1 MSPATPIIT
10 LGEPLIE
17 LSEIDST
24 NMYAMEQIHAQKALS
39 GSVYQTD
46 FQTNGKG
53 QHGRIWESHRGENL
67 LCTYILELNALKQ
80 GKNWVP
86 SEQLGLSA
94 AVALGAQAF
103 FMEFAGEETK
113 IKKPNDIYWRDRKAG
128 GILIENMVKS
138 DRWGKAIIGMGININ
153 QTTFDTIEGKPVSLK
168 QITGKSFDPISLAK
182 ELCQHLEHRFLVL
195 ENKPFD
201 QLLSAYNNQLYKKD
215 ELVPFKRNNIQFQ
228 AKVNGVDKDGHL
240 LIMHG
245 VEERIRFG
253 EITWL
258 L

>member
-1 MSPATPIIT
+1 MT
-10 LGEPLIE
+10 GEPFNILPTT
-17 LSEIDST
+17 DST
-24 NMYAMEQIHAQKALS
+24 NNHAMNEARMGQTSDGTAYFALDQ
-39 GSVYQTD
+39 YQ
-46 FQTNGKG
+46 GKG
-53 QHGRIWESHRGENL
+53 QRAKTWSSKPGENI
-67 LCTYILELNALKQ
+67 ILSVVKDCSGLQLNNQ
-80 GKNWVP
+80 F
-86 SEQLGLSA
+86 QLSV
-94 AVALGAQAF
+94 AVALACFDF
-103 FMEFAGEETK
+103 FSAYAGDETR
-113 IKKPNDIYWRDRKAG
+113 IKWPNDIYWRDRKAG

-201 QLLSAYNNQLYKKD
+201 QLLSAYNDQLYKKD

-245 VEERIRFG
+245 MEERIRFG

>member
-1 MSPATPIIT
+1 MI
-10 LGEPLIE
+10 GEPFNILPTT
-17 LSEIDST
+17 DST
-24 NMYAMEQIHAQKALS
+24 NNHAMNEARLGQTSDGAAYFALDQ
-39 GSVYQTD
+39 YQ
-46 FQTNGKG
+46 GKG
-53 QHGRIWESHRGENL
+53 QRDKTWNSKPGENI
-67 LCTYILELNALKQ
+67 ILSVIKDCSGFHLNNQ
-80 GKNWVP
+80 F
-86 SEQLGLSA
+86 QLSV
-94 AVALGAQAF
+94 AVALACFDF
-103 FMEFAGEETK
+103 FSAYAGDETR
-113 IKKPNDIYWRDRKAG
+113 IKWPNDIYWRDRKAG

-153 QTTFDTIEGKPVSLK
+153 QTSFDKMEGKPVSLK
-168 QITGKSFDPISLAK
+168 QITGKTFDPISLAK

-201 QLLSAYNNQLYKKD
+201 QLLSAYNDQLYKKD

>member
-1 MSPATPIIT
+1 MI
-10 LGEPLIE
+10 GEPFNILPTT
-17 LSEIDST
+17 DST
-24 NMYAMEQIHAQKALS
+24 NNHAMNEARLGQTSDGAAYFALDQ
-39 GSVYQTD
+39 YQ
-46 FQTNGKG
+46 GKG
-53 QHGRIWESHRGENL
+53 QRDKTWNSKPGENI
-67 LCTYILELNALKQ
+67 ILSVVKDCSGFHLNNQ
-80 GKNWVP
+80 F
-86 SEQLGLSA
+86 QLSV
-94 AVALGAQAF
+94 AVALACFDF
-103 FMEFAGEETK
+103 FSAYAGDETR
-113 IKKPNDIYWRDRKAG
+113 IKWPNDIYWRDRKAG

-182 ELCQHLEHRFLVL
+182 ELCQHLENRFLVL

>member
-1 MSPATPIIT
+1 MT
-10 LGEPLIE
+10 GEPFNILPTT
-17 LSEIDST
+17 DST
-24 NMYAMEQIHAQKALS
+24 NNHAMNEARLGQTSDGAAYFALDQ
-39 GSVYQTD
+39 YQ
-46 FQTNGKG
+46 GKG
-53 QHGRIWESHRGENL
+53 QRDKTWNSKPGENI
-67 LCTYILELNALKQ
+67 ILSVVKDCSGFHLNNQ
-80 GKNWVP
+80 F
-86 SEQLGLSA
+86 QLSV
-94 AVALGAQAF
+94 AVALACFDF
-103 FMEFAGEETK
+103 FSAYAGDETR
-113 IKKPNDIYWRDRKAG
+113 IKWPNDIYWRDRKAG

-201 QLLSAYNNQLYKKD
+201 QLLSAYNDQLYKKD

-245 VEERIRFG
+245 MEERIRFG

>member
-1 MSPATPIIT
+1 
-10 LGEPLIE
+10 
-17 LSEIDST
+17 
-24 NMYAMEQIHAQKALS
+24 
-39 GSVYQTD
+39 
-46 FQTNGKG
+46 
-53 QHGRIWESHRGENL
+53 
-67 LCTYILELNALKQ
+67 
-80 GKNWVP
+80 
-86 SEQLGLSA
+86 
-94 AVALGAQAF
+94 
-103 FMEFAGEETK
+103 
-113 IKKPNDIYWRDRKAG
+113 
-128 GILIENMVKS
+128 MVKS

-201 QLLSAYNNQLYKKD
+201 QLLSAYNDQLYKKD
-215 ELVPFKRNNIQFQ
+215 ELVPFKRNNILFQ

>member
-1 MSPATPIIT
+1 MNEAR
-10 LGEPLIE
+10 LGQT
-17 LSEIDST
+17 SDG
-24 NMYAMEQIHAQKALS
+24 MAYFALDQ
-39 GSVYQTD
+39 YQ
-46 FQTNGKG
+46 GKG
-53 QHGRIWESHRGENL
+53 QRDKTWNSKPGENI
-67 LCTYILELNALKQ
+67 ILSVVKDCSGFHLNNQ
-80 GKNWVP
+80 F
-86 SEQLGLSA
+86 QLSV
-94 AVALGAQAF
+94 AVALACFDF
-103 FMEFAGEETK
+103 FSAYAGDETR
-113 IKKPNDIYWRDRKAG
+113 IKWPNDIYWRDRKAG

-201 QLLSAYNNQLYKKD
+201 QLLSAYNDQLYKKD

-245 VEERIRFG
+245 MEERIRFG

>member
-1 MSPATPIIT
+1 MNEAR
-10 LGEPLIE
+10 LGQT
-17 LSEIDST
+17 SDGAA
-24 NMYAMEQIHAQKALS
+24 YFALDQ
-39 GSVYQTD
+39 YQ
-46 FQTNGKG
+46 GKG
-53 QHGRIWESHRGENL
+53 QRDKTWNSKPGENI
-67 LCTYILELNALKQ
+67 ILSVVKDCSGLHLNNQ
-80 GKNWVP
+80 F
-86 SEQLGLSA
+86 QLSVAVTLACFDFFSA
-94 AVALGAQAF
+94 Y
-103 FMEFAGEETK
+103 AGDETR
-113 IKKPNDIYWRDRKAG
+113 IKWPNDIYWRDRKAG

-138 DRWGKAIIGMGININ
+138 DRWSKAIIGMGININ

-182 ELCQHLEHRFLVL
+182 ELCQHLENRFLVL

-201 QLLSAYNNQLYKKD
+201 QLLSAYNDQLYKKD
-215 ELVPFKRNNIQFQ
+215 ELVPFKRNNILFQ

-245 VEERIRFG
+245 LEERIRFG

>member
-1 MSPATPIIT
+1 MI
-10 LGEPLIE
+10 GEPFNILPTT
-17 LSEIDST
+17 DST
-24 NMYAMEQIHAQKALS
+24 NNHAMNEARLGQTSDGAAYFALDQ
-39 GSVYQTD
+39 YQ
-46 FQTNGKG
+46 GKG
-53 QHGRIWESHRGENL
+53 QRDKTWNSKPGENI
-67 LCTYILELNALKQ
+67 ILSVVKDCSGFHLNNQ
-80 GKNWVP
+80 F
-86 SEQLGLSA
+86 QLSV
-94 AVALGAQAF
+94 AVALACFDF
-103 FMEFAGEETK
+103 FSAYAGDETR
-113 IKKPNDIYWRDRKAG
+113 IKWPNDIYWRDRKAG

-201 QLLSAYNNQLYKKD
+201 QLLSAYNDQLYKKD

-228 AKVNGVDKDGHL
+228 AKVNGVDKDGYL

>member
-1 MSPATPIIT
+1 MI
-10 LGEPLIE
+10 GEPFNILPTT
-17 LSEIDST
+17 DST
-24 NMYAMEQIHAQKALS
+24 NNHAMNEARLGQTSDGAAYFALDQ
-39 GSVYQTD
+39 YQ
-46 FQTNGKG
+46 GKG
-53 QHGRIWESHRGENL
+53 QRDKTWNSKPGENI
-67 LCTYILELNALKQ
+67 ILSVIKDCSGFHLNNQ
-80 GKNWVP
+80 F
-86 SEQLGLSA
+86 QLSV
-94 AVALGAQAF
+94 AVALACFDF
-103 FMEFAGEETK
+103 FSAYAGDETR
-113 IKKPNDIYWRDRKAG
+113 IKWPNDIYWRDRKAG

-201 QLLSAYNNQLYKKD
+201 QLLSAYNDQLYKKD

>member
-1 MSPATPIIT
+1 MVLVVFSA
-10 LGEPLIE
+10 
-17 LSEIDST
+17 
-24 NMYAMEQIHAQKALS
+24 YAGDE
-39 GSVYQTD
+39 T
-46 FQTNGKG
+46 
-53 QHGRIWESHRGENL
+53 RIKW
-67 LCTYILELNALKQ
+67 
-80 GKNWVP
+80 
-86 SEQLGLSA
+86 
-94 AVALGAQAF
+94 
-103 FMEFAGEETK
+103 
-113 IKKPNDIYWRDRKAG
+113 PNDIYWRDRKAG

-201 QLLSAYNNQLYKKD
+201 QLLSAYNDQLYKKD

-228 AKVNGVDKDGHL
+228 AKVNGVDKDGYL

-245 VEERIRFG
+245 VEKRIRFG

>member
-1 MSPATPIIT
+1 MI
-10 LGEPLIE
+10 GEPFNILPTTV
-17 LSEIDST
+17 ST
-24 NMYAMEQIHAQKALS
+24 NNHAMNEARLGQTSDGAAYFALDQ
-39 GSVYQTD
+39 YQ
-46 FQTNGKG
+46 GKG
-53 QHGRIWESHRGENL
+53 QRDKTWNSKPGENI
-67 LCTYILELNALKQ
+67 ILSVIKDCSGFHLNNQ
-80 GKNWVP
+80 F
-86 SEQLGLSA
+86 QLSV
-94 AVALGAQAF
+94 AVALACFDF
-103 FMEFAGEETK
+103 FSAYAGDETR
-113 IKKPNDIYWRDRKAG
+113 IKWPNDIYWRDRKAG

-201 QLLSAYNNQLYKKD
+201 QLLSAYNDQLYKKD

>member
-1 MSPATPIIT
+1 MI
-10 LGEPLIE
+10 GEPFNILPTT
-17 LSEIDST
+17 DST
-24 NMYAMEQIHAQKALS
+24 NNHAMNEARLGQTSDGAAYFALDQ
-39 GSVYQTD
+39 YQ
-46 FQTNGKG
+46 GKG
-53 QHGRIWESHRGENL
+53 QRDKTWNSKPGENI
-67 LCTYILELNALKQ
+67 ILSVIKDCSGFHLNNQ
-80 GKNWVP
+80 F
-86 SEQLGLSA
+86 QLSV
-94 AVALGAQAF
+94 AVALACFDF
-103 FMEFAGEETK
+103 FSAYAGDETR
-113 IKKPNDIYWRDRKAG
+113 IKWPNDIYWRDRKAG

-201 QLLSAYNNQLYKKD
+201 QLLSAYNDQLYKKD

-245 VEERIRFG
+245 MEERIRFG

>member
-1 MSPATPIIT
+1 MI
-10 LGEPLIE
+10 GEPFNILPTT
-17 LSEIDST
+17 DST
-24 NMYAMEQIHAQKALS
+24 NNHAMNEARLGQTSDGAAYFALDQ
-39 GSVYQTD
+39 YQ
-46 FQTNGKG
+46 GKG
-53 QHGRIWESHRGENL
+53 QRDKIWNSKPGENI
-67 LCTYILELNALKQ
+67 ILSVVKDCSGLHLNNQ
-80 GKNWVP
+80 F
-86 SEQLGLSA
+86 QLSV
-94 AVALGAQAF
+94 AVALACFDF
-103 FMEFAGEETK
+103 FSAYAGDETR
-113 IKKPNDIYWRDRKAG
+113 IKWPNDIYWRDRKAG

-182 ELCQHLEHRFLVL
+182 ELCQHLENRFLVL

>member
-1 MSPATPIIT
+1 MNEAR
-10 LGEPLIE
+10 LGQT
-17 LSEIDST
+17 SDGAA
-24 NMYAMEQIHAQKALS
+24 YFALDQ
-39 GSVYQTD
+39 YQ
-46 FQTNGKG
+46 GKG
-53 QHGRIWESHRGENL
+53 QRDKTWNSKPGENI
-67 LCTYILELNALKQ
+67 ILSVIKDCSGFHLNNQ
-80 GKNWVP
+80 F
-86 SEQLGLSA
+86 QLSV
-94 AVALGAQAF
+94 AVALACFDF
-103 FMEFAGEETK
+103 FSAYAGDETR
-113 IKKPNDIYWRDRKAG
+113 IKWPNDIYWRDRKAG

-245 VEERIRFG
+245 MEERIRFG

>member
-1 MSPATPIIT
+1 MI
-10 LGEPLIE
+10 GEPFNILPTT
-17 LSEIDST
+17 DST
-24 NMYAMEQIHAQKALS
+24 NNHAMNEARLGQTSDGAAYFALDQ
-39 GSVYQTD
+39 YQ
-46 FQTNGKG
+46 GKG
-53 QHGRIWESHRGENL
+53 QRDKTWNSKPGENI
-67 LCTYILELNALKQ
+67 ILSVVKDCSGLHLNNQ
-80 GKNWVP
+80 C
-86 SEQLGLSA
+86 QLSVAVSLACFDFFSA
-94 AVALGAQAF
+94 Y
-103 FMEFAGEETK
+103 AGDETR
-113 IKKPNDIYWRDRKAG
+113 IKWPNDIYWRDRKAG

-153 QTTFDTIEGKPVSLK
+153 QTTFDTIEGQPVSLK
-168 QITGKSFDPISLAK
+168 KITGKSFDPISLAK

-201 QLLSAYNNQLYKKD
+201 QLLSAYNDQLYKKD

-245 VEERIRFG
+245 MEERIRFG

>member
-1 MSPATPIIT
+1 MNEAR
-10 LGEPLIE
+10 LGQT
-17 LSEIDST
+17 SDGAA
-24 NMYAMEQIHAQKALS
+24 YFALDQ
-39 GSVYQTD
+39 YQ
-46 FQTNGKG
+46 GKG
-53 QHGRIWESHRGENL
+53 QRDKTWNSKPGENI
-67 LCTYILELNALKQ
+67 ILSVVKDCSGFHLNNQ
-80 GKNWVP
+80 F
-86 SEQLGLSA
+86 QLSV
-94 AVALGAQAF
+94 AVALACFDF
-103 FMEFAGEETK
+103 FSAYAGDETR
-113 IKKPNDIYWRDRKAG
+113 IKWPNDIYWRDRKAG

-201 QLLSAYNNQLYKKD
+201 QLLSAYNDQLYKKD
-215 ELVPFKRNNIQFQ
+215 ELVPFKRNNIHFK

-253 EITWL
+253 ELTWL

>member
-1 MSPATPIIT
+1 MI
-10 LGEPLIE
+10 GEPFNILPTT
-17 LSEIDST
+17 DST
-24 NMYAMEQIHAQKALS
+24 NNHAMNEARLGRASDGAAYFALDQ
-39 GSVYQTD
+39 YQ
-46 FQTNGKG
+46 GKG
-53 QHGRIWESHRGENL
+53 QRSKTWSSKPGENI
-67 LCTYILELNALKQ
+67 ILSVVKDCSGLQLKDQ
-80 GKNWVP
+80 F
-86 SEQLGLSA
+86 QLSV
-94 AVALGAQAF
+94 AVALACFDF
-103 FMEFAGEETK
+103 FSAYAGDETR
-113 IKKPNDIYWRDRKAG
+113 IKWPNDIYWRDRKAG

-201 QLLSAYNNQLYKKD
+201 QLLSAYNDQLYKKD

>member
-1 MSPATPIIT
+1 MNEARMGQTSDGTA
-10 LGEPLIE
+10 
-17 LSEIDST
+17 
-24 NMYAMEQIHAQKALS
+24 YFALDQ
-39 GSVYQTD
+39 YQ
-46 FQTNGKG
+46 GKG
-53 QHGRIWESHRGENL
+53 QRAKTWSSKPGENI
-67 LCTYILELNALKQ
+67 ILSVVKDCSGLQLNNQ
-80 GKNWVP
+80 F
-86 SEQLGLSA
+86 QLSV
-94 AVALGAQAF
+94 AVALACYDF
-103 FMEFAGEETK
+103 FSAYAGDETR
-113 IKKPNDIYWRDRKAG
+113 IKWPNDLYWRDRKAG

-201 QLLSAYNNQLYKKD
+201 QLLSAYNDQLYKKD

-245 VEERIRFG
+245 MEERIRFG

>member
-1 MSPATPIIT
+1 MNEAR
-10 LGEPLIE
+10 LGQT
-17 LSEIDST
+17 SDGAA
-24 NMYAMEQIHAQKALS
+24 YFALDQ
-39 GSVYQTD
+39 YQ
-46 FQTNGKG
+46 GKG
-53 QHGRIWESHRGENL
+53 QRDKTWNSKPGENI
-67 LCTYILELNALKQ
+67 ILSVVKDCSGLHLNNQ
-80 GKNWVP
+80 F
-86 SEQLGLSA
+86 QLSVAVTLACFDFFSA
-94 AVALGAQAF
+94 Y
-103 FMEFAGEETK
+103 AGDETR
-113 IKKPNDIYWRDRKAG
+113 IKWPNDIYWRDRKAG

-138 DRWGKAIIGMGININ
+138 DRWSKAIIGIGININ

-182 ELCQHLEHRFLVL
+182 ELCQHLENRFLVL

-201 QLLSAYNNQLYKKD
+201 QLLSAYNDQLYKKD
-215 ELVPFKRNNIQFQ
+215 ELVPFKRNNILFQ

-245 VEERIRFG
+245 LEERIRFG

>member
-1 MSPATPIIT
+1 MI
-10 LGEPLIE
+10 GEPFNILPTT
-17 LSEIDST
+17 DST
-24 NMYAMEQIHAQKALS
+24 NNHAMNEARLGQTSDGAAYFALDQ
-39 GSVYQTD
+39 YQ
-46 FQTNGKG
+46 GKG
-53 QHGRIWESHRGENL
+53 QRDKTWNSKPGENI
-67 LCTYILELNALKQ
+67 ILSVVKDCSGFHLNNQ
-80 GKNWVP
+80 F
-86 SEQLGLSA
+86 QLSI
-94 AVALGAQAF
+94 AVALACFDF
-103 FMEFAGEETK
+103 FSAYAGDETR
-113 IKKPNDIYWRDRKAG
+113 IKWPNDIYWRDRKAG

-168 QITGKSFDPISLAK
+168 QITGMSFDPISLAK

-201 QLLSAYNNQLYKKD
+201 QLLSAYNDQLYKKD

>member
-1 MSPATPIIT
+1 MI
-10 LGEPLIE
+10 GEPFNILPTT
-17 LSEIDST
+17 DST
-24 NMYAMEQIHAQKALS
+24 NNHAMNEARLGQTSDGAAYFALDQ
-39 GSVYQTD
+39 YQ
-46 FQTNGKG
+46 GKG
-53 QHGRIWESHRGENL
+53 QRDKTWNSKPGENI
-67 LCTYILELNALKQ
+67 ILSVVKDCSGFHLNNQ
-80 GKNWVP
+80 F
-86 SEQLGLSA
+86 QLSV
-94 AVALGAQAF
+94 AVALACFDF
-103 FMEFAGEETK
+103 FSAYAGDETR
-113 IKKPNDIYWRDRKAG
+113 IKWPNDIYWRDRKAG

-168 QITGKSFDPISLAK
+168 QITGMSFDPISLAK

-201 QLLSAYNNQLYKKD
+201 QLLSAYNDQLYKKD

>member
-1 MSPATPIIT
+1 MI
-10 LGEPLIE
+10 GEPFNILPTT
-17 LSEIDST
+17 DST
-24 NMYAMEQIHAQKALS
+24 NNHAMNEARLGQTSDGAAYFALDQ
-39 GSVYQTD
+39 YQ
-46 FQTNGKG
+46 GKG
-53 QHGRIWESHRGENL
+53 QRDKTWNSKPGENI
-67 LCTYILELNALKQ
+67 ILSVVKDCSGFHLNNQ
-80 GKNWVP
+80 F
-86 SEQLGLSA
+86 QLSV
-94 AVALGAQAF
+94 AVALACFDF
-103 FMEFAGEETK
+103 FSAYAGDETR
-113 IKKPNDIYWRDRKAG
+113 IKWPNDNYWRDRKAG
-128 GILIENMVKS
+128 GILIEIMVKS
-138 DRWGKAIIGMGININ
+138 ARWGKAIIGMGININ

-201 QLLSAYNNQLYKKD
+201 QLLSAYNDQLYKKD

>member
-1 MSPATPIIT
+1 MNEAR
-10 LGEPLIE
+10 LGQT
-17 LSEIDST
+17 SDGAA
-24 NMYAMEQIHAQKALS
+24 YFALDQ
-39 GSVYQTD
+39 YQ
-46 FQTNGKG
+46 GKG
-53 QHGRIWESHRGENL
+53 QRDKTWNSKPGENI
-67 LCTYILELNALKQ
+67 ILSVVKDCSGFHLNNQ
-80 GKNWVP
+80 F
-86 SEQLGLSA
+86 QLSV
-94 AVALGAQAF
+94 AVALACFDF
-103 FMEFAGEETK
+103 FSAYAGDETR
-113 IKKPNDIYWRDRKAG
+113 IKWPNDIYWRDRKAG

-201 QLLSAYNNQLYKKD
+201 QLLSAYNDQLYKKD
-215 ELVPFKRNNIQFQ
+215 ELVPFKRNNILFQ

-253 EITWL
+253 ELTWL